1 MSLQASDR
9 MRMLDRVIS
18 GDVGVENV
26 RIECKVV
33 LAFDRI
39 REEAVQV
46 MNFLGAR
53 DNRNRYKEWKDY
65 MVAFPTATDDKFLQG
80 WVNTF
85 THLLKSKPVP
95 TAFHEA
101 MKNRVN
107 QDDRTRM
114 GIELEVNTHKQTLSK
129 Y

>member
-1 MSLQASDR
+1 M
-9 MRMLDRVIS
+9 
-18 GDVGVENV
+18 ENV

-33 LAFDRI
+33 LSFDRI

-46 MNFLGAR
+46 MNVLGAR
-53 DNRNRYKEWKDY
+53 DADNRSPEKRYKEWKDY
-65 MVAFPTATDDKFLQG
+65 MVAYPTATDDSFLQG

-95 TAFHEA
+95 SAFHEA

-107 QDDRTRM
+107 QDDRERL
-114 GIELEVNTHKQTLSK
+114 GLQLEVNTH
-129 Y
+129 